1 MFGTVDALCTLSSE
15 VREDDALQTNIKNVI
30 RRTLVC
36 EKVNVFTVDTM
47 RQELIALA
55 HLSHQDDIH
64 HLTTQITKLEAELK
78 QLEQK
83 RDTLNKQRST
93 DAISQLQLCEG
104 ACEHARQQILELK
117 GNLEASKM
125 LQETSK
131 GSRVRLRF
139 KQGQAGRVAASGGYE
154 NTTHDPGDDK
164 LMDIERRSIRDR
176 AVRTMLCTCVYSQDG
191 DLVGV
196 VQVLIC

>member
-1 MFGTVDALCTLSSE
+1 VFGTVDALCTLSSE

-64 HLTTQITKLEAELK
+64 HLTTQIPTLEAELK

-131 GSRVRLRF
+131 GSRV
-139 KQGQAGRVAASGGYE
+139 GYE

>member
-15 VREDDALQTNIKNVI
+15 VRDDEALQTNIKNVI

-64 HLTTQITKLEAELK
+64 DLTTQMTKLEAELK
-78 QLEQK
+78 QLEQQ
-83 RDTLNKQRST
+83 RDALNKQSST
-93 DAISQLQLCEG
+93 DAVNKLQLCEG
-104 ACEHARQQILELK
+104 ACEHARQQILVLER
-117 GNLEASKM
+117 NLEASKM
-125 LQETSK
+125 LQEASK

-139 KQGQAGRVAASGGYE
+139 KQV
-154 NTTHDPGDDK
+154 
-164 LMDIERRSIRDR
+164 M
-176 AVRTMLCTCVYSQDG
+176 M
-191 DLVGV
+191 
-196 VQVLIC
+196 